1 MAKHGGPTEY
11 QRNLINAFSHS
22 DQPEIIIVVHKL
34 LTGFDAPRNTV
45 LYLCRNLRDHTLLQ
59 AIARVNRLFEG
70 KEFGY
75 IIDYVGVLQ
84 NIDKALDLYG
94 KLADFDEAD
103 LEGTVLPVAAEIA
116 KLPQRH
122 TDLRDV
128 FKALPNNQ
136 DQEAY
141 ERLLADEPLRERF
154 YQRLSVFSRT
164 LGLALSTV
172 MFFEKSPAKRIE
184 RYKDDLKFFQ
194 MLRRSVQ
201 RRYQETGNLDEYEAR
216 IRKLLSQHLGTAEV
230 ELLVQPLNLFDS
242 VQREAELKR
251 LGSDAAKADAIASRM
266 KRVISEKMQEDPAFY
281 KKFSRMLQEAI
292 EDWRARRL
300 SDAEYLAKAKD
311 LNDKVVT
318 GRDESLPDKLVH
330 YDVAKAYFGEVREVL
345 QKYQTTSFEPTG
357 ESADAAIE
365 IDRIIEQR
373 KCVDW
378 TQNEDVKNRMRTDI
392 EDFLFEM
399 KDKENIPLTLED
411 IDSILESCVRIALE
425 RSR

>member
-1 MAKHGGPTEY
+1 M
-11 QRNLINAFSHS
+11 
-22 DQPEIIIVVHKL
+22 
-34 LTGFDAPRNTV
+34 
-45 LYLCRNLRDHTLLQ
+45 
-59 AIARVNRLFEG
+59 
-70 KEFGY
+70 
-75 IIDYVGVLQ
+75 
-84 NIDKALDLYG
+84 
-94 KLADFDEAD
+94 
-103 LEGTVLPVAAEIA
+103 
-116 KLPQRH
+116 
-122 TDLRDV
+122 
-128 FKALPNNQ
+128 
-136 DQEAY
+136 
-141 ERLLADEPLRERF
+141 
-154 YQRLSVFSRT
+154 
-164 LGLALSTV
+164 
-172 MFFEKSPAKRIE
+172 
-184 RYKDDLKFFQ
+184 
-194 MLRRSVQ
+194 
-201 RRYQETGNLDEYEAR
+201 
-216 IRKLLSQHLGTAEV
+216 
-230 ELLVQPLNLFDS
+230 NLFDS
-242 VQREAELKR
+242 EQREAELKR

-318 GRDESLPDKLVH
+318 GRDESLPDKLVR

-378 TQNEDVKNRMRTDI
+378 TQNEDVMNRMRTDI

-425 RSR
+425 RNR